1 MANPYS
7 GLPDHAFWSRAVTGR
22 TPDQVRPAA
31 RPGFA
36 VRPTDRVATAGSCF
50 AQHISRALTAR
61 GYGYLVTEPGPAERG
76 YGVFPARFGNI
87 YCARQLLQLFQRAY
101 GLFEPQ
107 EGGWRTS
114 DGRVVDPF
122 RPRVEPGGFADEAAM
137 AADRQ
142 THLAAVRRMFE
153 TLDVLVFTLGLT
165 EAWVSE
171 RDGAVFPLAPGVAG
185 GPDDAA
191 HIRPHNFTVEETV
204 ADLSAVI
211 AMARAIRPDLRVL
224 LTVSPVPL
232 KATFEDR
239 HVLVSTGYSK
249 AVLRA
254 AAGMVCDAL
263 DRVDYFPSYEIV
275 TGIQA
280 GPGLWADDLRTVTP
294 DGVSRV
300 MAELARAY
308 LDEARADPGAAPSPA
323 AATHA
328 PPSADQRAEQAALA
342 QVICDEDA
350 IEP

>member
-7 GLPDHAFWSRAVTGR
+7 GLPDHAFWSRAVAGR
-22 TPDQVRPAA
+22 APGQVRPAA
-31 RPGFA
+31 RPGFGI
-36 VRPTDRVATAGSCF
+36 RPSDRVATAGSCF
-50 AQHISRALTAR
+50 AQHISRALTAK
-61 GYGYLVTEPGPAERG
+61 GYGYLVTEPGPEDQG

-87 YCARQLLQLFQRAY
+87 YCARQLRQLFQRAY
-101 GLFEPQ
+101 GLYEPV
-107 EGGWRTS
+107 EGAWRTP
-114 DGRVVDPF
+114 DGRTVDPF
-122 RPRVEPGGFADEAAM
+122 RPRVQPGGFADEAAM
-137 AADRQ
+137 LADREI
-142 THLAAVRRMFE
+142 HLVAVRRMFE

-204 ADLSAVI
+204 ADLTAVI

-249 AVLRA
+249 AVLRV
-254 AAGMVCDAL
+254 AAGMVSDQTPG
-263 DRVDYFPSYEIV
+263 VDYFPSYEIV

-280 GPGLWADDLRTVTP
+280 GPGIWAGDLRSVTP

-308 LDEARADPGAAPSPA
+308 LDQAAGAEVPTAPRAAAP
-323 AATHA
+323 T
-328 PPSADQRAEQAALA
+328 ADQRAEQAALA
-342 QVICDEDA
+342 QVICDEEA

>member
-7 GLPDHAFWSRAVTGR
+7 GLPDHAFWSRAVAGR
-22 TPDQVRPAA
+22 APDQVRPAA
-31 RPGFA
+31 RPGFGIA
-36 VRPTDRVATAGSCF
+36 PADRVATAGSCF
-50 AQHISRALTAR
+50 AQYISRALTAK
-61 GYGYLVTEPGPAERG
+61 GYGYLVTEPGPEDQG

-101 GLFEPQ
+101 GLFEPE
-107 EGGWRTS
+107 EGAWRTP

-122 RPRVEPGGFADEAAM
+122 RPRVQPRGFADEAAM
-137 AADRQ
+137 LADRE

-153 TLDVLVFTLGLT
+153 TTDVLVFTLGLT

-185 GPDDAA
+185 GPDAAA

-204 ADLSAVI
+204 ADLTAVI
-211 AMARAIRPDLRVL
+211 GMARAIRPDLRVL

-249 AVLRA
+249 AVLRV
-254 AAGMVCDAL
+254 AAGMVSDQTPG
-263 DRVDYFPSYEIV
+263 VDYFPSYEIV

-280 GPGLWADDLRTVTP
+280 GPGIWADDLRSVTP
-294 DGVSRV
+294 GGVSRV
-300 MAELARAY
+300 MAELARSY
-308 LDEARADPGAAPSPA
+308 LDQAAGAEGPAAPAPA
-323 AATHA
+323 APT
-328 PPSADQRAEQAALA
+328 ADQRAEQAALA
-342 QVICDEDA
+342 QVVCDEEA

>member
-7 GLPDHAFWSRAVTGR
+7 GLPDHAFWSRAVAGR
-22 TPDQVRPAA
+22 APDQVRPAA
-31 RPGFA
+31 RPGFGI
-36 VRPTDRVATAGSCF
+36 RPSDRVATAGSCF
-50 AQHISRALTAR
+50 AQHISRALTAK
-61 GYGYLVTEPGPAERG
+61 GYGYLVTEPGPEDQG

-101 GLFEPQ
+101 GLFEP
-107 EGGWRTS
+107 EEKAWRTA

-122 RPRVEPGGFADEAAM
+122 RPRVQPGGFADEAAM
-137 AADRQ
+137 RADRD

-153 TLDVLVFTLGLT
+153 ATDVLVFTLGLT

-185 GPDDAA
+185 GPGDAA

-204 ADLSAVI
+204 ADLTTVI
-211 AMARAIRPDLRVL
+211 AMARAIRPGLRVL

-249 AVLRA
+249 AVLRV
-254 AAGMVCDAL
+254 AAGMVSDQTPG
-263 DRVDYFPSYEIV
+263 VDYFPSYEIV

-280 GPGLWADDLRTVTP
+280 GPGIWADDLRSVTP

-300 MAELARAY
+300 MAELARSY
-308 LDEARADPGAAPSPA
+308 LDQAAGTEVPTAARAAAP
-323 AATHA
+323 T
-328 PPSADQRAEQAALA
+328 ADQRAEQAVLA
-342 QVICDEDA
+342 QVICDEEA

>member
-7 GLPDHAFWSRAVTGR
+7 GLPDHAFWSRAVAGR
-22 TPDQVRPAA
+22 APDQVHPAA
-31 RPGFA
+31 QPGFGI
-36 VRPTDRVATAGSCF
+36 RPSDRVATAGSCF

-61 GYGYLVTEPGPAERG
+61 GYGYLVTEPGPEDQG

-101 GLFEPQ
+101 GLYEPA
-107 EGGWRTS
+107 EGAWRTP

-122 RPRVEPGGFADEAAM
+122 RPRAQPGGFADEAAM
-137 AADRQ
+137 LADRE

-153 TLDVLVFTLGLT
+153 ATDVLVFTLGLT

-185 GPDDAA
+185 GPDDAS

-204 ADLSAVI
+204 ADLTAVI
-211 AMARAIRPDLRVL
+211 GMARAIRPDLRVL

-249 AVLRA
+249 AVLRVV
-254 AAGMVCDAL
+254 AGTVSDTL
-263 DRVDYFPSYEIV
+263 ENVDYFPSYEIV

-280 GPGLWADDLRTVTP
+280 GSGIWADDLRSVTP
-294 DGVSRV
+294 HGVARV
-300 MAELARAY
+300 MAELARSY
-308 LDEARADPGAAPSPA
+308 LDQAAEAEAAPTPVPA
-323 AATHA
+323 APT
-328 PPSADQRAEQAALA
+328 ADQRAEQAALA

>member
-7 GLPDHAFWSRAVTGR
+7 GLPDHAFWSRAVAGR
-22 TPDQVRPAA
+22 APDQVRPAA

-36 VRPTDRVATAGSCF
+36 IASTDRVATAGSCF
-50 AQHISRALTAR
+50 AQHISRALTAK
-61 GYGYLVTEPGPAERG
+61 GYGYLVTEPGPEDEG

-101 GLFEPQ
+101 GLFEPE
-107 EGGWRTS
+107 EGAWRTP
-114 DGRVVDPF
+114 DGREVDPF
-122 RPRVEPGGFADEAAM
+122 RPRVRPGGFADGAAM
-137 AADRQ
+137 LADREI
-142 THLAAVRRMFE
+142 HLAAVRRMFE
-153 TLDVLVFTLGLT
+153 TADVLVFTLGLT

-185 GPDDAA
+185 GPTDAS
-191 HIRPHNFTVEETV
+191 HIRPHNFTVDETV
-204 ADLSAVI
+204 ADLTAVI
-211 AMARAIRPDLRVL
+211 DMARAIRPDLRVL

-249 AVLRA
+249 AVLRV
-254 AAGMVCDAL
+254 AAGMVSDAL
-263 DRVDYFPSYEIV
+263 SGVDYFPSYEIV

-280 GPGLWADDLRTVTP
+280 GPGIWAGDLRSVTP

-308 LDEARADPGAAPSPA
+308 LDAAPDAPQATPIRTAAPA
-323 AATHA
+323 
-328 PPSADQRAEQAALA
+328 ADQRAEQAAMA
-342 QVICDEDA
+342 KVICDEDA

>member
-1 MANPYS
+1 MIDNPYS
-7 GLPDHAFWSRAVTGR
+7 GAPDHAFWSRAVANLA
-22 TPDQVRPAA
+22 PDDIRPAVQ
-31 RPGFA
+31 PGFA
-36 VRPTDRVATAGSCF
+36 IAPTDRVATAGSCF

-61 GYGYLVTEPGPAERG
+61 GYDYLVTETGPEVQG

-101 GLFEPQ
+101 GLFAPY
-107 EGGWRTS
+107 EGAWRTR

-122 RPRVEPGGFADEAAM
+122 RPRAHPGGFADAAQM
-137 AADRQ
+137 QDDRA

-153 TLDVLVFTLGLT
+153 TMDVFVFTLGLT
-165 EAWVSE
+165 EGWVSA

-185 GPDDAA
+185 GPDDAD
-191 HIRPHNFTVEETV
+191 HIRPHNFTVQQTV
-204 ADLSAVI
+204 DDLTALI
-211 AMARAIRPDLRVL
+211 DMARALRPDLRVL

-275 TGIQA
+275 TGLQA
-280 GPGLWADDLRTVTP
+280 GSGLWAADLRTVTP
-294 DGVSRV
+294 TGVNRV

-308 LDEARADPGAAPSPA
+308 LDQADTPARTAAPAASAPRPPA
-323 AATHA
+323 D
-328 PPSADQRAEQAALA
+328 DQHAALA
-342 QVICDEDA
+342 QVICDEEA

>member
-7 GLPDHAFWSRAVTGR
+7 GLPDHAFWSRAVAGR
-22 TPDQVRPAA
+22 APDQVRPAA

-36 VRPTDRVATAGSCF
+36 IRPSDRVATAGSCF
-50 AQHISRALTAR
+50 AQHISSALTAR
-61 GYGYLVTEPGPAERG
+61 GYGYLVTEPGPENQG

-87 YCARQLLQLFQRAY
+87 YCVRQLLQLFQRAY
-101 GLFEPQ
+101 GLFEPE
-107 EGGWRTS
+107 EGAWRTP
-114 DGRVVDPF
+114 DGRAVDPF
-122 RPRVEPGGFADEAAM
+122 RPRVQAGGFTDEAAM
-137 AADRQ
+137 LADRE

-153 TLDVLVFTLGLT
+153 TMDVLVFTLGLT

-185 GPDDAA
+185 EPDDAP
-191 HIRPHNFTVEETV
+191 HIRPHNFTVEETA
-204 ADLSAVI
+204 ADLTAVI
-211 AMARAIRPDLRVL
+211 GMARAIRPDLRVL

-249 AVLRA
+249 AVLRV
-254 AAGMVCDAL
+254 AAGMVSDQTPG
-263 DRVDYFPSYEIV
+263 VDYFPSYEIV

-280 GPGLWADDLRTVTP
+280 GPGVWAQDLRSVTP

-308 LDEARADPGAAPSPA
+308 LDA
-323 AATHA
+323 AALRPDAAEAATRVVL
-328 PPSADQRAEQAALA
+328 PTADHRAEQAALA

>member
-7 GLPDHAFWSRAVTGR
+7 GLPDHAFWSRAVAGR
-22 TPDQVRPAA
+22 SPDQVRPAA

-36 VRPTDRVATAGSCF
+36 IRPEDRVATAGSCF

-61 GYGYLVTEPGPAERG
+61 GYGYLVTEPGPEDQG

-87 YCARQLLQLFQRAY
+87 YYARQLLQVFQRAY
-101 GLFEPQ
+101 GLFDPQ
-107 EGGWRTS
+107 ETAWRTA

-122 RPRVEPGGFADEAAM
+122 RPRVQPDGFADAEAM
-137 AADRQ
+137 LADREI
-142 THLAAVRRMFE
+142 HLAAVRRMFE

-165 EAWVSE
+165 EAWVSD

-185 GPDDAA
+185 GPDDAT
-191 HIRPHNFTVEETV
+191 HIRPHNFTVAETV
-204 ADLSAVI
+204 ADLMSVI

-249 AVLRA
+249 AVLRV

-263 DRVDYFPSYEIV
+263 DGVDYFPSYEIV

-280 GPGLWADDLRTVTP
+280 GSGIWAEDLRTVTA

-300 MAELARAY
+300 MAELARSY
-308 LDEARADPGAAPSPA
+308 LEQAETQEAAPAPA
-323 AATHA
+323 VRA
-328 PPSADQRAEQAALA
+328 PSASPSADQRAEQAALA
-342 QVICDEDA
+342 QVICDEEA

>member
-7 GLPDHAFWSRAVTGR
+7 GLPDHAFWSRAVAGR
-22 TPDQVRPAA
+22 APDQVRPAV

-36 VRPTDRVATAGSCF
+36 IAPTDRVATAGSCF
-50 AQHISRALTAR
+50 AQHISRALTAK
-61 GYGYLVTEPGPAERG
+61 GYGYLVTEPGPEEQG

-101 GLFEPQ
+101 GLFEPE
-107 EGGWRTS
+107 EGAWRTP
-114 DGRVVDPF
+114 DGRAVDPF
-122 RPRVEPGGFADEAAM
+122 RPRVQPGGFADEAAM
-137 AADRQ
+137 LADRE

-153 TLDVLVFTLGLT
+153 TVDVLVFTLGLT

-185 GPDDAA
+185 GPEDAA

-204 ADLSAVI
+204 ADLTAVI
-211 AMARAIRPDLRVL
+211 GMARAIRPDLRVL

-249 AVLRA
+249 AVLRV
-254 AAGMVCDAL
+254 AAGMVSDQTPG
-263 DRVDYFPSYEIV
+263 VDYFPSYEIV
-275 TGIQA
+275 TGIQS
-280 GPGLWADDLRTVTP
+280 GPGIWADDLRSVTP

-300 MAELARAY
+300 MAELARSY
-308 LDEARADPGAAPSPA
+308 LDQAAEDRA
-323 AATHA
+323 AATPATAA
-328 PPSADQRAEQAALA
+328 PTADQRAEQAALA
-342 QVICDEDA
+342 RVICDEDA

>member
-7 GLPDHAFWSRAVTGR
+7 GLPDHAFWSRAVAGR
-22 TPDQVRPAA
+22 APDQVRPAA

-36 VRPTDRVATAGSCF
+36 IGPEDRVATAGSCF

-61 GYGYLVTEPGPAERG
+61 GYGYLVTEPGPEDRG

-101 GLFEPQ
+101 GLFEPE
-107 EGGWRTS
+107 EGVWRTA
-114 DGRVVDPF
+114 DGRAVDPF
-122 RPRVEPGGFADEAAM
+122 RPRVEPGGFADVEALL
-137 AADRQ
+137 ADREV
-142 THLAAVRRMFE
+142 HLAAVRRMFE
-153 TLDVLVFTLGLT
+153 TQDVLVFTLGLT
-165 EAWVSE
+165 EAWVSD

-185 GPDDAA
+185 GPDDAT
-191 HIRPHNFTVEETV
+191 HIRPHNFSVAETV
-204 ADLSAVI
+204 ADLTAVI
-211 AMARAIRPDLRVL
+211 TMARAIRPDLRVL

-249 AVLRA
+249 AVLRV
-254 AAGMVCDAL
+254 AAGMVGDAL

-280 GPGLWADDLRTVTP
+280 GAGIWAEDLRSVTP
-294 DGVSRV
+294 GGVSRV

-308 LDEARADPGAAPSPA
+308 LDEAQRVEPSSASAPA
-323 AATHA
+323 HA
-328 PPSADQRAEQAALA
+328 PAPTADQRAEQAALA

>member
-7 GLPDHAFWSRAVTGR
+7 GLPDHAFWSRAVAGR
-22 TPDQVRPAA
+22 APDQVRPAV

-36 VRPTDRVATAGSCF
+36 IAPTDRVATAGSCF

-61 GYGYLVTEPGPAERG
+61 GYGYLVTEPGPEEQG

-87 YCARQLLQLFQRAY
+87 YCARQLLQLFQRAH
-101 GLFEPQ
+101 GLFEPE
-107 EGGWRTS
+107 EGAWRTP

-122 RPRVEPGGFADEAAM
+122 RPRVQPGGFADEAAM
-137 AADRQ
+137 LADRE
-142 THLAAVRRMFE
+142 THLAAVRRMFGA
-153 TLDVLVFTLGLT
+153 TDVLVFTLGLT
-165 EAWVSE
+165 EAWVSG

-185 GPDDAA
+185 GPDDAS
-191 HIRPHNFTVEETV
+191 HIQPHNFTVEETV
-204 ADLSAVI
+204 ADLTAVI
-211 AMARAIRPDLRVL
+211 GMARAIRPDLRVL

-249 AVLRA
+249 AVLRV
-254 AAGMVCDAL
+254 AAGSVSDTVAG
-263 DRVDYFPSYEIV
+263 VDYFPSYEIV

-280 GPGLWADDLRTVTP
+280 GPGVWADDLRSVTP

-308 LDEARADPGAAPSPA
+308 LDQAAEAAMAPTPA
-323 AATHA
+323 PVA
-328 PPSADQRAEQAALA
+328 PTADQRAEQAALA

>member
-7 GLPDHAFWSRAVTGR
+7 GLPDHAFWSRAVAGR
-22 TPDQVRPAA
+22 SPDQVRPAA

-36 VRPTDRVATAGSCF
+36 VAPTDRVATAGSCF

-61 GYGYLVTEPGPAERG
+61 GYGYLVTEPGPEDQG

-87 YCARQLLQLFQRAY
+87 YCARQLLQMFQRAY
-101 GLFEPQ
+101 GLFAPQ
-107 EGGWRTS
+107 EGAWRTA
-114 DGRVVDPF
+114 DGRTVDPF
-122 RPRVEPGGFADEAAM
+122 RPRVQPGGFVDEAAM
-137 AADRQ
+137 RADRE

-191 HIRPHNFTVEETV
+191 HIRPHNFTVDETV
-204 ADLSAVI
+204 ADLTAVI

-280 GPGLWADDLRTVTP
+280 GAGMWADDLRTVTG

-300 MAELARAY
+300 MTELARAY
-308 LDEARADPGAAPSPA
+308 LDQAGAQADPAPVPGAP
-323 AATHA
+323 HA

-342 QVICDEDA
+342 QVICDEEA